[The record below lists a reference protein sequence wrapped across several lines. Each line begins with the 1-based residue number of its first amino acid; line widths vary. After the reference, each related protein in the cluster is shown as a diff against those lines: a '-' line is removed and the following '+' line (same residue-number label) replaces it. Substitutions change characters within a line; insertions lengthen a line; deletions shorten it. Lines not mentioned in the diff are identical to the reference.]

1 MCSSDVFPSVGL
13 LPPWVHG
20 FAPSVLTVSARL
32 FFAPANSLRLSAVPN
47 GRDSNAGVPLI
58 SLSHP
63 GLGGW
68 PSDVRSAR
76 RMAVPAPPRRDAVRE
91 GS

>member
-1 MCSSDVFPSVGL
+1 MRSSDVFPSVGL

-20 FAPSVLTVSARL
+20 SAPGFLTVSARL

-47 GRDSNAGVPLI
+47 GRDSNAGATLT

-68 PSDVRSAR
+68 PSVVRSAR
-76 RMAVPAPPRRDAVRE
+76 RMALPALPRRDAVRE